1 MGNIDPVII
10 AWMKRRD
17 SVKEANDRVNRF
29 NTAPGLKQ
37 FTVPEE
43 KPIRHTFRDDTANTA
58 IGRATR

>member
-17 SVKEANDRVNRF
+17 RVKEANDRVNRF

-37 FTVPEE
+37 FTVPED
-43 KPIRHTFRDDTANTA
+43 KPLVHGKADHTAWEA
-58 IGRATR
+58 IGRASR